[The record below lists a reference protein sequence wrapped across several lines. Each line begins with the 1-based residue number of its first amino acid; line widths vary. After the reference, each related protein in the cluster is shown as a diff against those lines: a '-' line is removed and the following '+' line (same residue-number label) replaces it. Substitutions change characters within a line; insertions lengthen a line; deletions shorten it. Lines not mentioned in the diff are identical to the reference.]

1 MSPVPYFKGVSH
13 MRKQVYRKRRTH
25 IRSLLLFG
33 TAICLLLAFL
43 IRIDHAIRPNLCAVC
58 ESETK
63 QFTAGLMADSIAE
76 VLQDQQMKNVSFAE
90 LTYDAAGNV
99 TTMETRTDQIN
110 RLQSAIYRN
119 VQQHLEQ
126 CRDAELEVSLGTASG
141 VWLFAGRGPHVSVRL
156 LPVGHA
162 SVKLI
167 STIESAG
174 INQTCHTIRAEVTA
188 EVQTAIPF
196 AQTTT
201 KTTYACLLSETLI
214 VGTVPDSYMEFES
227 TSDSGEKQDF
237 RE

>member
-1 MSPVPYFKGVSH
+1 M
-13 MRKQVYRKRRTH
+13 
-25 IRSLLLFG
+25 
-33 TAICLLLAFL
+33 
-43 IRIDHAIRPNLCAVC
+43 
-58 ESETK
+58 
-63 QFTAGLMADSIAE
+63 
-76 VLQDQQMKNVSFAE
+76 
-90 LTYDAAGNV
+90 
-99 TTMETRTDQIN
+99 
-110 RLQSAIYRN
+110 
-119 VQQHLEQ
+119 
-126 CRDAELEVSLGTASG
+126 
-141 VWLFAGRGPHVSVRL
+141 RL

-227 TSDSGEKQDF
+227 TLDSGEKQDF

>member
-1 MSPVPYFKGVSH
+1 
-13 MRKQVYRKRRTH
+13 MRKQVYQKRRTH

-43 IRIDHAIRPNLCAVC
+43 LRIDHAIRPNLCAVC

-141 VWLFAGRGPHVSVRL
+141 VWIFAERGPHCFC
-156 LPVGHA
+156 A
-162 SVKLI
+162 A
-167 STIESAG
+167 SAG
-174 INQTCHTIRAEVTA
+174 RA
-188 EVQTAIPF
+188 
-196 AQTTT
+196 
-201 KTTYACLLSETLI
+201 C
-214 VGTVPDSYMEFES
+214 
-227 TSDSGEKQDF
+227 F
-237 RE
+237 RETHQYNRIRRHQPNLPHHTSRGNCGSTDSHSLRTDHNKNHLCMSSLGNFNCRNRAGFLHGI

>member
-1 MSPVPYFKGVSH
+1 MNDIWNKDHRNGKVSQ
-13 MRKQVYRKRRTH
+13 KT
-25 IRSLLLFG
+25 
-33 TAICLLLAFL
+33 
-43 IRIDHAIRPNLCAVC
+43 
-58 ESETK
+58 
-63 QFTAGLMADSIAE
+63 
-76 VLQDQQMKNVSFAE
+76 VSFLDQCQKPE
-90 LTYDAAGNV
+90 LCDAKINQTA
-99 TTMETRTDQIN
+99 DQCDDN
-110 RLQSAIYRN
+110 LTGG
-119 VQQHLEQ
+119 
-126 CRDAELEVSLGTASG
+126 DAFSG
-141 VWLFAGRGPHVSVRL
+141 VYVRSFCFWCSIGYIIFAGRGPHVSVRL